1 MSGLEVAII
10 EGALLGTVV
19 GLNEVGETVGGKMR
33 EGAREGLRNDF
44 DGKFVF
50 VDNVGVLDL

>member
-19 GLNEVGETVGGKMR
+19 GLNEVGETVGGKTR